1 MRHSR
6 VLVYGAGV
14 IGTFYAE
21 LLAAAGEDVSLL
33 ARGRRLELLRSRK
46 DITILDRPRPFPWLP
61 APEPAGKDPIH
72 HRES

>member
-21 LLAAAGEDVSLL
+21 LLAAAGEEMAFLHELFYSATCVGPFFDKTATAQGTRPSIIVKDTSL
-33 ARGRRLELLRSRK
+33 
-46 DITILDRPRPFPWLP
+46 
-61 APEPAGKDPIH
+61 
-72 HRES
+72 